1 MAVAVVY
8 WKIQTVRKA
17 KTIVKALAK
26 AARIVQR
33 GRIRRPSGPERGAGS
48 GDGRSAAD
56 RPSESTPMAVPS
68 LVR

>member
-8 WKIQTVRKA
+8 WKIQIVRKA

-33 GRIRRPSGPERGAGS
+33 GRIRRPRRSERGSGS
-48 GDGRSAAD
+48 GDGWPAAD
-56 RPSESTPMAVPS
+56 RSSESTSMAVPS